1 MEKKIRTDIITLPIE
16 GMTCA
21 SCVLRV
27 EKALKKIDGV
37 QDAIVNLAN
46 EQAQVKIDPEKVD
59 IEKLKEAVERAG
71 YSVIESKEDRFTVED
86 FVDKEREKYLNDLKN
101 DLKFALLF
109 TIPVFIISMLIMYKP
124 FENLINGF
132 ANYTSY
138 LLFVLTTP
146 IVFKSGKRFF
156 KIAYNNLKHFSAD
169 MNTLVAVG
177 TGSAY
182 LYSSLVT
189 FFPLLFG
196 LSDHHSHFQV
206 YYDTSAVIITLILFG
221 RYLEAKS
228 KSRTSEAI
236 KKLIGLKPKTANVLR
251 DGKEITVKI
260 DELKINDLV
269 IVRPGERIPA
279 DGFIISGFSTI
290 DESMI
295 TGESI
300 PVEKKEGDKVIGG
313 TINLSGSFNFRVS
326 AIGKN
331 SVLGQIIKLV
341 EEAQS
346 SKAPIQNLADKIASV
361 FVPVVIL
368 IAIVTFVGWLLSGAT
383 FSTALI
389 HFVAVL
395 IIACPCALGL
405 ATPTALI
412 VGTGI
417 GADNGILIKNAQS
430 LELTHKITDLVLDK
444 TGTITEGKPKVD
456 EIIFLKDSNKEF
468 NLRLIASAEDKSEH
482 PIAKA
487 IRDYAKENRIN
498 LIEPD
503 SFRYFPGFGV
513 EANFGEDKI
522 IIGTEDLMKRN
533 GIDFSPFADL
543 INSLFS
549 ESRIL
554 VFVAINQNP
563 VAIISISDPIKKNSI
578 QAVEKIKSLGINVL
592 MITGD
597 NEETARS
604 IAEKT
609 EIEKYF
615 ARVLPDEK
623 AKVISQLKG
632 ENKVVAMVGDGIND
646 APALA
651 EADVSIA
658 MSSGTDIA
666 METADIT
673 LMKNDLMD
681 VYKAIK
687 LSQLTIRAIK
697 QNLFWAFI
705 YNVIGI
711 PLAAFGVLNPM
722 IAAAA
727 MSLSSVSVVT
737 NSLRIRKKNL
747 YIELN

>member
-1 MEKKIRTDIITLPIE
+1 MENKNKLDIITLPIE

-27 EKALKKIDGV
+27 ERALKNIDGV
-37 QDAIVNLAN
+37 QDAIVNLAT
-46 EQAQVKIDPEKVD
+46 EQAQVKIDPSKVD
-59 IEKLKEAVERAG
+59 FEKLKEAIQKAG
-71 YSVIESKEDRFTVED
+71 YNVIEPKGDKFLIED
-86 FVDKEREKYLNDLKN
+86 FVDKEREKHLTELKD
-101 DLKFALLF
+101 DLKFSLLF
-109 TIPVFIISMLIMYKP
+109 TIPVFVISMLVMYKP
-124 FENLINGF
+124 FQDAIGGF
-132 ANYTSY
+132 LNYTSH

-146 IVFKSGKRFF
+146 VVFKSGKRFF
-156 KIAYNNLKHFSAD
+156 KIAYNNLKHFSSD

-182 LYSSLVT
+182 LYSAVIT
-189 FFPLLFG
+189 FLPEMFG
-196 LSDHHSHFQV
+196 IDIHQTHHQV

-228 KSRTSEAI
+228 KSKTSQAI
-236 KKLIGLKPKTANVLR
+236 KKLIGLKPKTANVLKN
-251 DGKEITVKI
+251 GNEITIKI

-279 DGFIISGFSTI
+279 DGFIINGFSAV

-295 TGESI
+295 IGESI
-300 PVEKKEGDKVIGG
+300 PVEKKEGEKVIGG
-313 TINLSGSFNFRVS
+313 TINLYGSFNFRVT
-326 AIGKN
+326 ATGKS
-331 SVLGQIIKLV
+331 SVLGQIIRLV
-341 EEAQS
+341 EEAQA

-361 FVPVVIL
+361 FVPIVIL
-368 IAIVTFVGWLLSGAT
+368 IAILTFVGWILFGAT

-412 VGTGI
+412 VGAGI

-456 EIIFLKDSNKEF
+456 EIIFLKENNKEF
-468 NLRLIASAEDKSEH
+468 NLRLIASAENKSEH

-487 IRDYAKENRIN
+487 IRDYAIENKIS

-503 SFRYFPGFGV
+503 YFKYFPGFGV
-513 EANFGEDKI
+513 EANFGEDRVL
-522 IIGTEDLMKRN
+522 IGTEDLMGKN
-533 GIDFSPFADL
+533 EIDFSSSLEL
-543 INSLFS
+543 INKLFS
-549 ESRIL
+549 EGKIL
-554 VFVAINQNP
+554 GFVAINQNP
-563 VAIISISDPIKKNSI
+563 VAIISISDPIKKNSV
-578 QAVEKIKSLGINVL
+578 QAIKKIKSLGINVM

-597 NEETARS
+597 NKETARA

-609 EIEKYF
+609 GIEKYF

-623 AKVISQLKG
+623 AKVIRNLKG
-632 ENKVVAMVGDGIND
+632 EKKIIAMVGDGIND

-687 LSQLTIRAIK
+687 LSHLTIKAVK

-711 PLAAFGVLNPM
+711 PLASAGFLNPM
-722 IAAAA
+722 VAAGA
-727 MSLSSVSVVT
+727 MSLSSISVVT

-747 YIELN
+747 

>member
-37 QDAIVNLAN
+37 QDAIVNLAT

-189 FFPLLFG
+189 FFPQLFG

-300 PVEKKEGDKVIGG
+300 PVEKKDGDKVIGG

-578 QAVEKIKSLGINVL
+578 QAIEKIKSLGINVL

-609 EIEKYF
+609 GIEKYF

-747 YIELN
+747 

>member
-300 PVEKKEGDKVIGG
+300 PVEKKDGDKVIGG

>member
-1 MEKKIRTDIITLPIE
+1 MENRIKTDIITLPIE

-37 QDAIVNLAN
+37 EDAVVNLAT
-46 EQAQVKIDPEKVD
+46 EQAQVKLDPKKVD
-59 IEKLKEAVERAG
+59 FEKLKEAVEKAG
-71 YSVIESKEDRFTVED
+71 YSVIELKEEKFSVED
-86 FVDKEREKYLNDLKN
+86 FVDKEREKHLAELKN
-101 DLKFALLF
+101 DLKFSILF
-109 TIPVFIISMLIMYKP
+109 TVPVFLISMLFMYVP
-124 FENLINGF
+124 FQNAIHNF
-132 ANYTSY
+132 SNYTSY
-138 LLFVLTTP
+138 LLFILTTP
-146 IVFKSGKRFF
+146 VVFKSGKRFF
-156 KIAYNNLKHFSAD
+156 KIAWNNLKHFSSD

-177 TGSAY
+177 TGAAY
-182 LYSSLVT
+182 LYSTAIT
-189 FFPLLFG
+189 FFPTIFLG
-196 LSDHHSHFQV
+196 SNNQSHLQV

-228 KSRTSEAI
+228 KSKTSDAI
-236 KKLIGLKPKTANVLR
+236 KKLMGLKPKTANVLR
-251 DGKEITVKI
+251 DGKEVTIKI

-279 DGFIISGFSTI
+279 DGFIVSGFSTV

-300 PVEKKEGDKVIGG
+300 PVEKKEGEKVIGG
-313 TINLSGSFNFRVS
+313 TINLTGSFNFRVS
-326 AIGKN
+326 AIGKK
-331 SVLGQIIKLV
+331 SILGQIIKLV
-341 EEAQS
+341 EEAQA
-346 SKAPIQNLADKIASV
+346 SKAPIQNLADKVASV
-361 FVPVVIL
+361 FVPAVIG
-368 IAIVTFVGWLLSGAT
+368 IAILTFIGWALSGAA
-383 FSTALI
+383 FSTSLI

-456 EIIFLKDSNKEF
+456 EIIFLNETNKEF
-468 NLRLIASAEDKSEH
+468 NLKLIASAENKSEH
-482 PIAKA
+482 PLAKA
-487 IRDYAKENRIN
+487 IRDFAKENKIN
-498 LIEPD
+498 LIEPNN
-503 SFRYFPGFGV
+503 FKYYPGFGI
-513 EANFGEDKI
+513 EANFGEDKVL
-522 IIGTEDLMKRN
+522 IGTEDLMKKN
-533 GIDFSPFADL
+533 GIDFSSHSDL
-543 INSLFS
+543 IIKRFS
-549 ESRIL
+549 EGKIL
-554 VFVAINQNP
+554 VFVAINKNP
-563 VAIISISDPIKKNSI
+563 VSLISISDPIKKNSI
-578 QAVEKIKSLGINVL
+578 QAIEKIKSLGINVM

-597 NEETARS
+597 NEATAKS

-609 EIEKYF
+609 GIEKFF

-623 AKVISQLKG
+623 AKVIRELKG
-632 ENKVVAMVGDGIND
+632 ENKVIAMVGDGIND

-673 LMKNDLMD
+673 LMKNDLLD
-681 VYKAIK
+681 VYKAIE
-687 LSQLTIRAIK
+687 LSHLTIKVIK

-705 YNVIGI
+705 YNIIGI
-711 PLAAFGVLNPM
+711 PLAAVGVLNSM

-747 YIELN
+747 

>member
-1 MEKKIRTDIITLPIE
+1 MENKIKTDILTLPIE

-37 QDAIVNLAN
+37 QEAVVNLAT
-46 EQAQVKIDPEKVD
+46 EQAQVKIDPSKVD
-59 IEKLKEAVERAG
+59 FQKLKEAVEKVG
-71 YSVIESKEDRFTVED
+71 YNVIEPKEEKLEFENII
-86 FVDKEREKYLNDLKN
+86 DKEREKQFEILSS
-101 DLKFALLF
+101 DLKFAIIF
-109 TIPVFIISMLIMYKP
+109 TIPVFVLSMLMMNQSFQNSIGR
-124 FENLINGF
+124 LID
-132 ANYTSY
+132 YIPQV
-138 LLFVLTTP
+138 LFILTTP
-146 IVFKSGKRFF
+146 IVFKSGKRFYR
-156 KIAYNNLKHFSAD
+156 IAWNNLKHFSSD

-182 LYSSLVT
+182 IYSTIVT
-189 FFPLLFG
+189 FFPELIG
-196 LSDHHSHFQV
+196 IEKHSSHLEI
-206 YYDTSAVIITLILFG
+206 YYDTTAVIITLILFG
-221 RYLEAKS
+221 RWLEAKS
-228 KSRTSEAI
+228 KSKTSSAI
-236 KKLIGLKPKTANVLR
+236 KKLMGLKPKTANVLR
-251 DGKEITVKI
+251 NGEEISVKI
-260 DELKINDLV
+260 DDLKINDIV
-269 IVRPGERIPA
+269 IVRPGEKIPA

-295 TGESI
+295 SGESI

-326 AIGKN
+326 AVGSKSI
-331 SVLGQIIKLV
+331 LGQIIRLV
-341 EEAQS
+341 EEAQA

-361 FVPVVIL
+361 FVPIVIL
-368 IAIVTFVGWLLSGAT
+368 IALITFLFWLISDST
-383 FSTALI
+383 FSEALI

-430 LELTHKITDLVLDK
+430 LELTHKLTDLVLDK

-456 EIIFLKDSNKEF
+456 EIIFVDDRNKEL
-468 NLRLIASAEDKSEH
+468 NLKFIISSENKSEH
-482 PIAKA
+482 PLAKA
-487 IRDYAKENRIN
+487 IFEYGKLNKIE

-503 SFRYFPGFGV
+503 KFEYQIGSGIKSDFGV
-513 EANFGEDKI
+513 DVCL
-522 IIGTEDLMKRN
+522 IGNEKLMIENKV
-533 GIDFSPFADL
+533 DFSSYEKLVNKLSSDGKIVIYVS
-543 INSLFS
+543 INSKPIAL
-549 ESRIL
+549 
-554 VFVAINQNP
+554 
-563 VAIISISDPIKKNSI
+563 ISITDPIKKSSVEAI
-578 QAVEKIKSLGINVL
+578 QKIKSLGINVM

-597 NEETARS
+597 SEETASS
-604 IAEKT
+604 IAKQVG
-609 EIEKYF
+609 IEKYF

-623 AKVISQLKG
+623 ANVIRQLKG
-632 ENKVVAMVGDGIND
+632 EKRIVGMVGDGIND

-651 EADVSIA
+651 QADVSIA

-687 LSQLTIRAIK
+687 LSHLTINAIK

-747 YIELN
+747 

>member
-37 QDAIVNLAN
+37 QDAIVNLAT

-189 FFPLLFG
+189 FFPQLFG

-279 DGFIISGFSTI
+279 DGFIISGFSAI

-300 PVEKKEGDKVIGG
+300 PVEKKDGDKVIGG

-554 VFVAINQNP
+554 VFVAINKNP

-578 QAVEKIKSLGINVL
+578 QAIEKIKSLGINVL

-609 EIEKYF
+609 GIEKYF

-747 YIELN
+747 

>member
-1 MEKKIRTDIITLPIE
+1 MENKNKLDIITLPIE

-27 EKALKKIDGV
+27 ERALKNIDGV
-37 QDAIVNLAN
+37 QDAIVNLAT
-46 EQAQVKIDPEKVD
+46 EQAQVKIDPSKVD
-59 IEKLKEAVERAG
+59 FEKLKEAIQKAG
-71 YSVIESKEDRFTVED
+71 YNVIEPKGDKFLIED
-86 FVDKEREKYLNDLKN
+86 FVDKEREKHLTELKD
-101 DLKFALLF
+101 DLKFSLLF
-109 TIPVFIISMLIMYKP
+109 TIPVFVISMLVMYKP
-124 FENLINGF
+124 FQDAIGGF
-132 ANYTSY
+132 LNYTSY

-146 IVFKSGKRFF
+146 VVFKSGKRFF
-156 KIAYNNLKHFSAD
+156 KIAYNNLKHFSSD

-182 LYSSLVT
+182 LYSAVIT
-189 FFPLLFG
+189 FLPEMFG
-196 LSDHHSHFQV
+196 IDIHQTHHQV

-228 KSRTSEAI
+228 KSKTSQAI
-236 KKLIGLKPKTANVLR
+236 KKLIGLKPKTANVLKN
-251 DGKEITVKI
+251 GNEITIKI

-279 DGFIISGFSTI
+279 DGFIINGFSAV

-300 PVEKKEGDKVIGG
+300 PVEKKEGEKVIGG
-313 TINLSGSFNFRVS
+313 TINLYGSFNFRVT
-326 AIGKN
+326 ATGKS
-331 SVLGQIIKLV
+331 SVLGQIIRLV
-341 EEAQS
+341 EEAQA

-361 FVPVVIL
+361 FVPIVIL
-368 IAIVTFVGWLLSGAT
+368 IAILTFVGWILFGAT

-412 VGTGI
+412 VGAGI

-456 EIIFLKDSNKEF
+456 EIIFLKENNKEF
-468 NLRLIASAEDKSEH
+468 NLRLIASAENKSEH

-487 IRDYAKENRIN
+487 IRDYAIENKIS

-503 SFRYFPGFGV
+503 YFKYFPGFGV
-513 EANFGEDKI
+513 EANFGEDRI
-522 IIGTEDLMKRN
+522 LIGTEDLMGKN
-533 GIDFSPFADL
+533 EIDFSSSLEL
-543 INSLFS
+543 INKLFS
-549 ESRIL
+549 EGKIL

-563 VAIISISDPIKKNSI
+563 VGIISISDPIKKNSV
-578 QAVEKIKSLGINVL
+578 QAIKKIKSLEINVM

-597 NEETARS
+597 NEETARA

-609 EIEKYF
+609 GIEKYF

-623 AKVISQLKG
+623 AKVIRNLKG
-632 ENKVVAMVGDGIND
+632 EKKIIAMVGDGIND
-646 APALA
+646 APALT

-687 LSQLTIRAIK
+687 LSHLTIKAVK

-711 PLAAFGVLNPM
+711 PLASAGFLNPM
-722 IAAAA
+722 VAAGA
-727 MSLSSVSVVT
+727 MSLSSISVVT

-747 YIELN
+747 

>member
-1 MEKKIRTDIITLPIE
+1 MENKNKLDIITLPIE

-27 EKALKKIDGV
+27 ERALKNIDGV
-37 QDAIVNLAN
+37 QDAIVNLAT
-46 EQAQVKIDPEKVD
+46 EQAQVKIDPSKVD
-59 IEKLKEAVERAG
+59 FEKLKEAIQKAG
-71 YSVIESKEDRFTVED
+71 YNVIEPKGDKFLIED
-86 FVDKEREKYLNDLKN
+86 FVDKEREKHLTELKD
-101 DLKFALLF
+101 DLKFSLLF
-109 TIPVFIISMLIMYKP
+109 TIPVFVISMLVMYKP
-124 FENLINGF
+124 FQDAIGGF
-132 ANYTSY
+132 LNYTSY

-146 IVFKSGKRFF
+146 VVFKSGKRFF
-156 KIAYNNLKHFSAD
+156 KIAYNNLKHFSSD

-182 LYSSLVT
+182 LYSAVIT
-189 FFPLLFG
+189 FLPEMFG
-196 LSDHHSHFQV
+196 IDIHQTHHQV

-228 KSRTSEAI
+228 KSKTSQAI
-236 KKLIGLKPKTANVLR
+236 KKLIGLKPKTANVLKN
-251 DGKEITVKI
+251 GNEITIKI

-279 DGFIISGFSTI
+279 DGFIINGFSAV

-300 PVEKKEGDKVIGG
+300 PVEKKEGEKVIGG
-313 TINLSGSFNFRVS
+313 TINLYGSFNFRVT
-326 AIGKN
+326 ATGKS
-331 SVLGQIIKLV
+331 SVLGQIIRLV
-341 EEAQS
+341 EEAQA

-361 FVPVVIL
+361 FVPIVIL
-368 IAIVTFVGWLLSGAT
+368 IAILTFVGWILFGAT

-412 VGTGI
+412 VGAGI

-456 EIIFLKDSNKEF
+456 EIIFLKENNKEF
-468 NLRLIASAEDKSEH
+468 NLRLIASAENKSEH

-487 IRDYAKENRIN
+487 IRDYAIENKIS

-503 SFRYFPGFGV
+503 YFKYFPGFGV
-513 EANFGEDKI
+513 EANFGEDRVL
-522 IIGTEDLMKRN
+522 IGTEDLMGKN
-533 GIDFSPFADL
+533 EIDFSSSLEL
-543 INSLFS
+543 INKLFS
-549 ESRIL
+549 EGKIL

-563 VAIISISDPIKKNSI
+563 VGIISISDPIKKNSV
-578 QAVEKIKSLGINVL
+578 QAIKKIKSLEINVM

-597 NEETARS
+597 NEETARA

-609 EIEKYF
+609 GIEKYF

-623 AKVISQLKG
+623 AKVIRNLKG
-632 ENKVVAMVGDGIND
+632 EKKIIAMVGDGIND
-646 APALA
+646 APALT

-687 LSQLTIRAIK
+687 LSHLTIKAVK

-711 PLAAFGVLNPM
+711 PLASAGFLNPM
-722 IAAAA
+722 VAAGA
-727 MSLSSVSVVT
+727 MSLSSISVVT

-747 YIELN
+747 

>member
-37 QDAIVNLAN
+37 QDAIVNLAT

-189 FFPLLFG
+189 FFPQLFG

-300 PVEKKEGDKVIGG
+300 PVEKKDGDKVIGG

-578 QAVEKIKSLGINVL
+578 QAIEKIKSLGINVL

-609 EIEKYF
+609 GIEKYF

-632 ENKVVAMVGDGIND
+632 ENKIVAMVGDGIND

-747 YIELN
+747 

>member
-1 MEKKIRTDIITLPIE
+1 MENKNKLDIITLPIE

-27 EKALKKIDGV
+27 ERALKNIDGV
-37 QDAIVNLAN
+37 QDAIVNLAT
-46 EQAQVKIDPEKVD
+46 EQAQVKIDPSKVD
-59 IEKLKEAVERAG
+59 FEKLKEAIQKAG
-71 YSVIESKEDRFTVED
+71 YNVIEPKGDKFLIED
-86 FVDKEREKYLNDLKN
+86 FVDKEREKHLTELKD
-101 DLKFALLF
+101 DLKFSLLF
-109 TIPVFIISMLIMYKP
+109 TIPVFVISMLVMYKP
-124 FENLINGF
+124 FQDAIGGF
-132 ANYTSY
+132 LNYTSY

-146 IVFKSGKRFF
+146 VVFKSGKRFF
-156 KIAYNNLKHFSAD
+156 KIAYNNLKHFSSD

-182 LYSSLVT
+182 LYSAVIT
-189 FFPLLFG
+189 FLPEMFG
-196 LSDHHSHFQV
+196 IDIHQTHHQV

-228 KSRTSEAI
+228 KSKTSQAI
-236 KKLIGLKPKTANVLR
+236 KKLIGLKPKTANVLKN
-251 DGKEITVKI
+251 GNEITIKI

-279 DGFIISGFSTI
+279 DGFIINGFSAV

-300 PVEKKEGDKVIGG
+300 PVEKKEGEKVIGG
-313 TINLSGSFNFRVS
+313 TINLYGSFNFRVT
-326 AIGKN
+326 ATGKS
-331 SVLGQIIKLV
+331 SVLGQIIRLV
-341 EEAQS
+341 EEAQA

-361 FVPVVIL
+361 FVPIVIL
-368 IAIVTFVGWLLSGAT
+368 IAILTFVGWILFGAT

-412 VGTGI
+412 VGAGI

-456 EIIFLKDSNKEF
+456 EIIFLKENNKEF
-468 NLRLIASAEDKSEH
+468 NLRLIASAENKSEH

-487 IRDYAKENRIN
+487 IRDYAIENKIS

-503 SFRYFPGFGV
+503 YFKYFPGFGV
-513 EANFGEDKI
+513 EANFGEDRVL
-522 IIGTEDLMKRN
+522 IGTEDLMGKN
-533 GIDFSPFADL
+533 EIDFSSSLEL
-543 INSLFS
+543 INKLFS
-549 ESRIL
+549 EGKIL

-563 VAIISISDPIKKNSI
+563 VGIISISDPIKKNSV
-578 QAVEKIKSLGINVL
+578 QAIKKIKSLEINVM

-609 EIEKYF
+609 GIEKYF

-623 AKVISQLKG
+623 AKVIRNLKG
-632 ENKVVAMVGDGIND
+632 EKKIIAMVGDGIND
-646 APALA
+646 APALT

-687 LSQLTIRAIK
+687 LSHLTIKAVK

-711 PLAAFGVLNPM
+711 PLASAGFLNPM
-722 IAAAA
+722 VAAGA
-727 MSLSSVSVVT
+727 MSLSSISVVT

-747 YIELN
+747 

>member
-1 MEKKIRTDIITLPIE
+1 MENKNKLDIITLPIE

-27 EKALKKIDGV
+27 ERALKNIDGV
-37 QDAIVNLAN
+37 QDAIVNLAT
-46 EQAQVKIDPEKVD
+46 EQAQVKIDPSKVD
-59 IEKLKEAVERAG
+59 FEKLKEAIQKAG
-71 YSVIESKEDRFTVED
+71 YNVIEPKGDKFLIED
-86 FVDKEREKYLNDLKN
+86 FVDKEREKHLTELKD
-101 DLKFALLF
+101 DLKFSLLF
-109 TIPVFIISMLIMYKP
+109 TIPVFVISMLVMYKP
-124 FENLINGF
+124 FQDAIGGF
-132 ANYTSY
+132 LNYTSH

-146 IVFKSGKRFF
+146 VVFKSGKRFF
-156 KIAYNNLKHFSAD
+156 KIAYTNLKHFSSD

-182 LYSSLVT
+182 LYSAVIT
-189 FFPLLFG
+189 FLPEMFG
-196 LSDHHSHFQV
+196 IDIHQTHHQV

-228 KSRTSEAI
+228 KSKTSQAI
-236 KKLIGLKPKTANVLR
+236 KKLIGLKPKTANVLKN
-251 DGKEITVKI
+251 GNEITIKI

-279 DGFIISGFSTI
+279 DGFIINGFSAV

-295 TGESI
+295 IGESI
-300 PVEKKEGDKVIGG
+300 PVEKKEGEKVIGG
-313 TINLSGSFNFRVS
+313 TINLYGSFNFRVT
-326 AIGKN
+326 ATGKS
-331 SVLGQIIKLV
+331 SVLGQIIRLV
-341 EEAQS
+341 EEAQA

-361 FVPVVIL
+361 FVPIVIL
-368 IAIVTFVGWLLSGAT
+368 IAILTFVGWILFGAT

-412 VGTGI
+412 VGAGI

-456 EIIFLKDSNKEF
+456 EIIFLKENNKEF
-468 NLRLIASAEDKSEH
+468 NLRLIASAENKSEH

-487 IRDYAKENRIN
+487 IRDYAIENKIS

-503 SFRYFPGFGV
+503 YFKYFPGFGV
-513 EANFGEDKI
+513 EANFGEDRVL
-522 IIGTEDLMKRN
+522 IGTEDLMGKN
-533 GIDFSPFADL
+533 EIDFSSSLEL
-543 INSLFS
+543 INKLFS
-549 ESRIL
+549 EGKIL
-554 VFVAINQNP
+554 GFVAINQNP
-563 VAIISISDPIKKNSI
+563 VAIISISDPIKKNSV
-578 QAVEKIKSLGINVL
+578 QAIKKIKSLGINVM

-597 NEETARS
+597 NKETARA

-609 EIEKYF
+609 GIEKYF

-623 AKVISQLKG
+623 AKVIRNLKG
-632 ENKVVAMVGDGIND
+632 EKKIIAMVGDGIND

-687 LSQLTIRAIK
+687 LSHLTIKAVK

-711 PLAAFGVLNPM
+711 PLASAGFLNPM
-722 IAAAA
+722 VAAGA
-727 MSLSSVSVVT
+727 MSLSSISVVT

-747 YIELN
+747 

>member
-37 QDAIVNLAN
+37 QDAIVNLAT

-189 FFPLLFG
+189 FFPQLFG

-300 PVEKKEGDKVIGG
+300 PVEKKDGDKVIGG

-498 LIEPD
+498 LIEPV

-578 QAVEKIKSLGINVL
+578 QAIEKIKSLGINVL

-609 EIEKYF
+609 GIEKYF

-747 YIELN
+747 